1 MSIKNYFKCGTLI
14 GTCIA
19 TANYINW
26 HNFNKKKLDT
36 EEYNSS
42 HQYKILYCVSKGF
55 IYSQLYPLIM
65 LNVIYNICYKKQTMK
80 HIYPGSIHGDTQDK
94 KDFEE
99 WINQ

>member
-1 MSIKNYFKCGTLI
+1 
-14 GTCIA
+14 
-19 TANYINW
+19 
-26 HNFNKKKLDT
+26 
-36 EEYNSS
+36 
-42 HQYKILYCVSKGF
+42 LYCVSKGF